1 MLSAL
6 SLSAIGVVMLVLFG
20 VFYFLGIFTTIR
32 ALLAFAGVCV
42 LGLGAGWF
50 GHTLSTVVTWATT
63 LGGTVTGTVFGISV
77 TSAVFIIAAV
87 VFVHDLLP
95 KHGASKRTG
104 WIGILVA
111 AMLVAGVSGFAQLNS
126 IPSTVRGVVSNA
138 RTIGG

>member
-1 MLSAL
+1 MLAAL
-6 SLSAIGVVMLVLFG
+6 SLSAIGVLMLVLFG
-20 VFYFLGIFTTIR
+20 VFYWLNIFTTAR

-50 GHTLSTVVTWATT
+50 GHTLTTVVTWITT
-63 LGGTVTGTVFGISV
+63 LGGTVTGTLFGVSV
-77 TSAVFIIAAV
+77 VSAAFVVLAV
-87 VFVHDLLP
+87 VFVHDLMP

-104 WIGILVA
+104 WVGILVA
-111 AMLVAGVSGFAQLNS
+111 AMLVAGVSGFSQLNS